1 MIPSTIPAVP
11 AVSDI
16 SAAPADSAILAAL
29 AIPAVSDIPA
39 APAGPEIRKKI
50 QKTKILQVSGLSVQF
65 ETSLGRVQAADNVS
79 FEIFENETLALVGET
94 GCGKSIVA
102 SAIMQ
107 LLPKNAKSKGN
118 IEFRG
123 RNLLDLGEEE
133 MAGVRGAE
141 IAIIFQNPSL
151 SLNPVVTIGDQ
162 IAEMLQV
169 HVEAGRSQ
177 SIEKAAGV
185 LQRLGLG
192 ERSLLKM
199 YPFQFSGGMNQ
210 RVMIASALML
220 SPRIIIADEPTKGL
234 DSATAAGTVQ
244 EMKKMKDLSGAS
256 LLLITHDPAL
266 VESIADR
273 VAVMYCGEILE
284 IGPCRDVFQ
293 KPLHPYTKAL
303 LDCLPERGLHPIPGA
318 SPSMTN
324 PPQGCKFH
332 PRCPMRCTKC
342 SQSPLMKRMKRTEW
356 MTQVELVERV
366 ERTTQ
371 AEREE
376 RTTQVEWVERA
387 TQVECVERMKTV
399 DLGTPSGERRVKCWL
414 Y

>member
-50 QKTKILQVSGLSVQF
+50 QKTKILQLSGLSVQF

-94 GCGKSIVA
+94 GCGKSVVA

-118 IEFRG
+118 IEFGG

-151 SLNPVVTIGDQ
+151 SLNPVVTIGEQ

-169 HVEAGRSQ
+169 HGEAGRSQ

-342 SQSPLMKRMKRTEW
+342 SQSPFMKRMKRTEW
-356 MTQVELVERV
+356 MTQVELV

-399 DLGTPSGERRVKCWL
+399 DLGTPSGERWVKCWL

>member
-1 MIPSTIPAVP
+1 MIP
-11 AVSDI
+11 
-16 SAAPADSAILAAL
+16 L
-29 AIPAVSDIPA
+29 AIQ
-39 APAGPEIRKKI
+39 KKI
-50 QKTKILQVSGLSVQF
+50 QKKKILQVSGLSVQF

-94 GCGKSIVA
+94 GCGKSVVA

-107 LLPKNAKSKGN
+107 LLPKNAKSRGN
-118 IEFRG
+118 IEFAG

-151 SLNPVVTIGDQ
+151 SLNPVITIGDQ

-169 HVEAGRSQ
+169 HGEGVSRSQ

-234 DSATAAGTVQ
+234 DSATAAGTVL

-293 KPLHPYTKAL
+293 TPLHPYTKAL

-332 PRCPMRCTKC
+332 PRCPKRCAKC
-342 SQSPLMKRMKRTEW
+342 SQSPFMKRMECMEW
-356 MTQVELVERV
+356 MTQAERV

-371 AEREE
+371 AERL
-376 RTTQVEWVERA
+376 
-387 TQVECVERMKTV
+387 ERMETV
-399 DLGTPSGERRVKCWL
+399 DLGTPHGERWVRCWL

>member
-1 MIPSTIPAVP
+1 MIPSTIP

-50 QKTKILQVSGLSVQF
+50 QKTKILQLSGLSVQF

-94 GCGKSIVA
+94 GCGKSVVA

-118 IEFRG
+118 IKFRG

-151 SLNPVVTIGDQ
+151 SLNPVITIGDQ

-169 HVEAGRSQ
+169 HGKGVSRSQ
-177 SIEKAAGV
+177 SMEKAAGV

-192 ERSLLKM
+192 ERSLLEM

-234 DSATAAGTVQ
+234 DSATAAGTVL

-293 KPLHPYTKAL
+293 NPLHPYTKAL

-332 PRCPMRCTKC
+332 PRCPKRSAKC
-342 SQSPLMKRMKRTEW
+342 SQSPFMKRVECMEW
-356 MTQVELVERV
+356 MTQAERV

-371 AEREE
+371 VERME

-387 TQVECVERMKTV
+387 TQVERMERMETV
-399 DLGTPSGERRVKCWL
+399 DLETPSGERWVRCWL